1 MERKT
6 NLRVMRDRYH
16 ITLTELGKAA
26 DMPNQYVS
34 RAELGQI
41 TATWRLEARL
51 SAALESIIASRKRNA
66 EALEAD
72 YQREKGRLLQPF
84 GGEYSEQ

>member
-1 MERKT
+1 MEQRS
-6 NLRVMRDRYH
+6 NLRELRDRYR
-16 ITLTELGKAA
+16 ISLTELGKAA
-26 DMPNQYVS
+26 AMSNQYVS

-51 SAALESIIASRKRNA
+51 SAALELIIALRKKNA

-72 YQREKGRLLQPF
+72 YQRVKGRLLQPF
-84 GGEYSEQ
+84 GGEIQ